1 MRGKLVLNNK
11 STFSKWSID
20 TFHKQIDLQTQFQHE
35 FYKIESI
42 NRDSQRN
49 F

>member
-1 MRGKLVLNNK
+1 MINRHFFIKK
-11 STFSKWSID
+11 
-20 TFHKQIDLQTQFQHE
+20 IDLQTQLQHE

-42 NRDSQRN
+42 NRDSQRT